1 MPTIKI
7 RRLAVTAITIV
18 SAIGLTALLAPL
30 ASAATA
36 PHATPVI
43 IRTMA
48 TNHSATAV
56 PDSNGFWECD
66 VWTIGSVCVNAES
79 NGYDALYYNSTGAS
93 QYVDFNLVTDSGI
106 RVGDQG
112 AFWASPG
119 STHTYF
125 FATGNRGWPGRTW
138 CRRRSQPGF

>member
-1 MPTIKI
+1 
-7 RRLAVTAITIV
+7 
-18 SAIGLTALLAPL
+18 
-30 ASAATA
+30 
-36 PHATPVI
+36 
-43 IRTMA
+43 MA
-48 TNHSATAV
+48 MNHSATAV

-125 FATGNRGWPGRTW
+125 FATGNRGCSRVFLYARIAGWHAYSPDDSAAGL
-138 CRRRSQPGF
+138 CAAP